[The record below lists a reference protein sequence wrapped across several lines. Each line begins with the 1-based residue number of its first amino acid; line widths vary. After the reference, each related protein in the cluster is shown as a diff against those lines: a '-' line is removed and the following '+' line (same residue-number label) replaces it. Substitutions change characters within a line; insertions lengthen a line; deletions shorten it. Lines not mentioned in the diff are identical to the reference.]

1 MAEAFTIASI
11 IIRAGSFIKENWK
24 VLLPIFIVILLSP
37 FFIYMAVTS
46 ILLPHIDY
54 EGLDLYAEVAE
65 ANEIE
70 LSVLLAYDTI
80 RLLNNMAE
88 AVPQESVFDFLI
100 IEYHI
105 FDIEEVTKMR
115 SDVKYEENIE
125 REFLVVEDGTGIKM
139 AVEKIYTLKEEGSCT
154 GFELIR
160 EMLNREEFLYTS
172 NPKEMTIPKVTGHLK
187 ELGEKDEYF
196 FDCYVL
202 SGEEIINSF
211 TESQIK
217 WFNGLSKLIAKMFD
231 DVDIISTDNYV
242 VSIPEGMEADYFP
255 AIWPA
260 IGTITSYFGEIRS
273 GGHIHKGIDIS
284 LNRGTNIHC
293 TASGIV
299 MFVGWQS
306 GYGKTIMVH
315 HGSGITTLYGHLD
328 TLLVRAGQEIDK
340 GYIIGKS
347 GNSGRSAGP
356 HLHYEI
362 RVNGVAKNPMGYLN

>member
-115 SDVKYEENIE
+115 SDVKYEENIV

-172 NPKEMTIPKVTGHLK
+172 IPEEMTIPKVTGHLK
-187 ELGEKDEYF
+187 ELGEK
-196 FDCYVL
+196 
-202 SGEEIINSF
+202 F
-211 TESQIK
+211 T
-217 WFNGLSKLIAKMFD
+217 AK
-231 DVDIISTDNYV
+231 
-242 VSIPEGMEADYFP
+242 
-255 AIWPA
+255 
-260 IGTITSYFGEIRS
+260 
-273 GGHIHKGIDIS
+273 
-284 LNRGTNIHC
+284 
-293 TASGIV
+293 
-299 MFVGWQS
+299 
-306 GYGKTIMVH
+306 
-315 HGSGITTLYGHLD
+315 
-328 TLLVRAGQEIDK
+328 
-340 GYIIGKS
+340 IIGYTIILKKW
-347 GNSGRSAGP
+347 RKARTP
-356 HLHYEI
+356 
-362 RVNGVAKNPMGYLN
+362 K